1 MRRTF
6 RASLHLSGRHRGKW
20 ARVVKNIVKNCEE
33 KPIRRGLEPRLS
45 LFATLLLRLLLRRC
59 LRPIIGGILMAVVSL
74 AIIHFAGS
82 GIVGLGAAAA
92 AASLV
97 YVPLI
102 LPMRHL
108 IRQSP
113 GEPAEVIAAR
123 AA

>member
-1 MRRTF
+1 MPVVYRVLRPLNGLRRRVRGSELAF
-6 RASLHLSGRHRGKW
+6 VLVAVLVVGPAFLWSL
-20 ARVVKNIVKNCEE
+20 
-33 KPIRRGLEPRLS
+33 RRIGITIG
-45 LFATLLLRLLLRRC
+45 ALLRRC

-82 GIVGLGAAAA
+82 GLVGLGAAVA
-92 AASLV
+92 AASVV

-108 IRQSP
+108 IRPSP
-113 GEPAEVIAAR
+113 EKPAEVMEPR